1 ISYQGGEV
9 PGWVRE
15 VIEAH
20 LAIEAEDAKSAGA
33 LGFMTRALVIA
44 TMPYKDPKVDS
55 FVRQNGKFRLRI
67 LAGYEG
73 GIPYGVYPRLLMSW
87 VATEAVRTK
96 SPVLELGDSL

>member
-1 ISYQGGEV
+1 MTRKYSKKDPKEAVSNEAVSNPKKQATPADINYQGGEV

-44 TMPYKDPKVDS
+44 TMPYKV
-55 FVRQNGKFRLRI
+55 LRI
-67 LAGYEG
+67 
-73 GIPYGVYPRLLMSW
+73 S
-87 VATEAVRTK
+87 
-96 SPVLELGDSL
+96 